1 MSRIYKTADGERVVH
16 ERYRQFLAEWPVTNR
31 QFHIPTR
38 EGDTFVIASG
48 REDAPPLVLF
58 HGAAFNSVT
67 WMGDVTAWSAHFRVY
82 AVDVIGHPG
91 LSAPSRPR
99 YDSDAY
105 ALWID
110 DILERLAIDR
120 VAIVGI
126 SLGGWLGIDYATRR
140 EGRVERL
147 VTLCPGGVGRER
159 ISTLRLVFAILPL
172 LLLGARGRRKA
183 LQKMLG
189 PSPVADSREAQAVV
203 ELMGLISK
211 HFRQNLA
218 KVTRF
223 SDAALARLTMPV
235 LAIVGGRDP
244 MLDSGETR
252 DRLEAHAARVQVRY
266 LPDAGHAVVGQTA
279 PILEFLTRAV

>member
-1 MSRIYKTADGERVVH
+1 MSRIYKTLEGERLVH
-16 ERYRQFLAEWPVTNR
+16 ERYRQFLAQWPVTNR
-31 QFHIPTR
+31 QFHVPTR

-67 WMGDVTAWSAHFRVY
+67 WMGDVLAWSAYFRVY
-82 AVDVIGHPG
+82 AVDLIGHPG

-99 YDSDAY
+99 YDSAAY
-105 ALWID
+105 ASWID
-110 DILERLAIDR
+110 DVLAGLGVGR

-159 ISTLRLVFAILPL
+159 ISTFRLVFTILPL
-172 LLLGARGRRKA
+172 LLLGQRGRRKA
-183 LQKMLG
+183 MQRMLG
-189 PSPVADSREAQAVV
+189 PSPLHDSREARAVAD
-203 ELMGLISK
+203 LMGLISK
-211 HFRQNLA
+211 HFRQNFA

-223 SDAALARLTMPV
+223 SDAALSRLTMPV
-235 LAIVGGRDP
+235 LASYP
-244 MLDSGETR
+244 SSCASWCTR
-252 DRLEAHAARVQVRY
+252 
-266 LPDAGHAVVGQTA
+266 
-279 PILEFLTRAV
+279 